1 MDVPS
6 GDARQRSP
14 GLLGGGHERSGNLP
28 GVRPAPGTV
37 RKMLTYSVPPGYRR
51 PKLEPY
57 TDVIHAILE
66 ADAGFSCRA
75 NQRGN
80 LV

>member
-6 GDARQRSP
+6 GDVRARSP
-14 GLLGGGHERSGNLP
+14 VLPGGGDERSGNIP
-28 GVRPAPGTV
+28 GVRTAPGTV

-57 TDVIHAILE
+57 TGVIHAILE

-75 NQRGN
+75 DWRGN